1 VRVSGLTL
9 IGARV
14 VSGGDIVAG
23 GWLATVVGC
32 GVGVGGCARVGVG
45 VAVGARTTD
54 VLTVAGRTATGGGA
68 GGGIGLGIAGDVA
81 VGVAVG
87 VDDGVASVGV
97 TTCGAGCAG

>member
-23 GWLATVVGC
+23 GSLATVVGC
-32 GVGVGGCARVGVG
+32 GVGAGGCARVG

-81 VGVAVG
+81 AGVAVD